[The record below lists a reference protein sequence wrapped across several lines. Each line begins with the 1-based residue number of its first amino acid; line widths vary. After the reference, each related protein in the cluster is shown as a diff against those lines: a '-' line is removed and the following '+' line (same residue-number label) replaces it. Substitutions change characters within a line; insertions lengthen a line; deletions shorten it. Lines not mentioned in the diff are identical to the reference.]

1 MKCGLL
7 LLSTLLLSCA
17 LGPAESPSASLSG
30 GKTNESTSMASEEI
44 EADTMRIIANGN
56 ELIANMEDNESTQ
69 ALYRMIE
76 DNGGQISVYLEAY
89 GGFEKW
95 GPLPYALPSNDVSYS
110 AVCGDILLYNDSNI
124 VIMIGNNSWSYTKL
138 GHIENASRESLIA
151 ALGEGDVEVTLTI

>member
-1 MKCGLL
+1 MKYGLL
-7 LLSTLLLSCA
+7 FLSTLLLSCA
-17 LGPAESPSASLSG
+17 PGSFGSPSVNPSSEE
-30 GKTNESTSMASEEI
+30 TTSSTGVASEEI

-76 DNGGQISVYLEAY
+76 DNCGQICVYLEAY

-124 VIMIGNNSWSYTKL
+124 VIMIGDNSWSYTKL

-151 ALGEGDVEVTLTI
+151 ALGEGDVEVALTI

>member
-17 LGPAESPSASLSG
+17 PTASISSSG
-30 GKTNESTSMASEEI
+30 GGASSTGVASGEI
-44 EADTMRIIANGN
+44 EAKTMRIIANGN
-56 ELIANMEDNESTQ
+56 ELKANMEDNESAQ
-69 ALYRMIE
+69 ALYRMIQE
-76 DNGGQISVYLEAY
+76 NGGRISVYLEAY

-124 VIMIGNNSWSYTKL
+124 VLMIGNNSWSYTKL
-138 GHIENASRESLIA
+138 GHIENASRESLVA
-151 ALGEGDVEVTLTI
+151 ALGEGDVEIALTI

>member
-17 LGPAESPSASLSG
+17 PGPAGSSSVSLSG
-30 GKTNESTSMASEEI
+30 GETPESTSAASGDI
-44 EADTMRIIANGN
+44 EGNTMRITANGN
-56 ELIANMEDNESTQ
+56 ELKANMEDNESAQ
-69 ALYRMIE
+69 ALYRMIQ

-138 GHIENASRESLIA
+138 GHIENASREGLIA

>member
-7 LLSTLLLSCA
+7 LLSALLLSCA
-17 LGPAESPSASLSG
+17 PGASISSSG
-30 GKTNESTSMASEEI
+30 GGASSTSMAPGEI
-44 EADTMRIIANGN
+44 EANTMRITANGN
-56 ELIANMEDNESTQ
+56 ELKANMEDNESTQ
-69 ALYRMIE
+69 ALYRMIQE
-76 DNGGQISVYLEAY
+76 NGGQISVYLEAY

-151 ALGEGDVEVTLTI
+151 ALGEGDVEVALTI

>member
-1 MKCGLL
+1 MVKAFAG
-7 LLSTLLLSCA
+7 
-17 LGPAESPSASLSG
+17 
-30 GKTNESTSMASEEI
+30 
-44 EADTMRIIANGN
+44 ADTFILISMPFVGPRRRKAQTAAIDTAKKAGVNRIVYTSIAGAGEKDIDTYEVNGH
-56 ELIANMEDNESTQ
+56 
-69 ALYRMIE
+69 
-76 DNGGQISVYLEAY
+76 VYTEAY

-151 ALGEGDVEVTLTI
+151 VLGEGDVEVALTI

>member
-7 LLSTLLLSCA
+7 FLSTLLLSCA
-17 LGPAESPSASLSG
+17 PGPAGSSSVSLSG
-30 GKTNESTSMASEEI
+30 GETPESTSAASGDI
-44 EADTMRIIANGN
+44 EGNTMRITANGN
-56 ELIANMEDNESTQ
+56 ELKANMEDNESAQ
-69 ALYRMIE
+69 ALYRMIQ

-138 GHIENASRESLIA
+138 GHIENASREGLIA